1 MCGRFT
7 LSASAQ
13 RLQEFFP
20 LFELPPIRP
29 RYNVAPTQQVLAVV
43 QEESGKVRAAEL
55 RWGLIPSWATDK
67 KLSAGLINARADS
80 VASKPAFRTAFK
92 RRRCLVLAD
101 GFYEWQKGDKKGPK
115 QAFHIRMGDGRPFAF
130 AGLWEQWCGE
140 TPALESCTIIT
151 TEANEVL
158 RPFHDRMPV
167 ILSPR
172 DYAFWLDPM
181 SSDPGPLQEMLRPF
195 PAEHMTTIAVRV
207 PCEQRPE

>member
-29 RYNVAPTQQVLAVV
+29 RYNVAPTQPVLAVV
-43 QEESGKVRAAEL
+43 QDESGKVRAAEL

-80 VASKPAFRTAFK
+80 VASKPAFRAAFK

-101 GFYEWQKGDKKGPK
+101 
-115 QAFHIRMGDGRPFAF
+115 
-130 AGLWEQWCGE
+130 
-140 TPALESCTIIT
+140 
-151 TEANEVL
+151 
-158 RPFHDRMPV
+158 
-167 ILSPR
+167 
-172 DYAFWLDPM
+172 
-181 SSDPGPLQEMLRPF
+181 
-195 PAEHMTTIAVRV
+195 
-207 PCEQRPE
+207 